1 MKKFS
6 VLQESS
12 KWQYNDL
19 KNKLRSILPKA
30 EILKKNQ
37 TVLYSHKNRH
47 IDQWNWIESPGLNSS
62 R

>member
-6 VLQESS
+6 VLQENS
-12 KWQYNDL
+12 KWQYNDR